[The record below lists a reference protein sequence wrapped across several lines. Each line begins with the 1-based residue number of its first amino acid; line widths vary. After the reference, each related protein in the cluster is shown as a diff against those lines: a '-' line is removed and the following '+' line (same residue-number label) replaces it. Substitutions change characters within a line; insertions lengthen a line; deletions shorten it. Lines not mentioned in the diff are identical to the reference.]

1 MDSKLQTQ
9 TEVVVNTRP
18 WKLIVIML
26 FVIGTVSLSLYSL
39 SKGDGGFDDKIGNI
53 RAIESIRIPLE
64 SEFKIAH
71 VIFIAL
77 LSGFMSLLFLLFF
90 NRRQKKMIK
99 VRTKKLENEIS
110 ERLQAE
116 AAMRESEEKYRLLIK
131 NLPGVVYRGYRD
143 WSVEFIDKK
152 IEQLTG
158 YTVGEFNSRQINW
171 SDIIFQEDIKATS
184 NNFHKALKTKDQS
197 YVREYRIKARDNSIY
212 WIQDRGQIVS
222 NGKEVEYISGVFYD
236 ITKQK
241 RTEEESL
248 LLATAIEHAAESVI
262 ISNKSGT
269 IQYVNPAFEQLSGF
283 SREEIVGQNFRIF
296 RSDKHDKGF
305 YKDMWE
311 VISRGNIWSGHI
323 TNRMKDDTLR
333 EFETKISP
341 VHNRSGD
348 IVSFVSVNRDVTQE
362 KVLEAQLH
370 QSQRMQSIGT
380 LAGGIAHDFNN
391 ILSAIIGYTELT
403 IDYLENGSLPYNNL
417 QEVLEAGERAKGL
430 INQILTFSRQSEQDL
445 KPLQLKLIV
454 KEALKLIRATL
465 PSTIEIHQ
473 DFTSDAAILGDQIN
487 VHQILMNL
495 CTNAGHAMLGKDG
508 MLSVCLSEVEFD
520 SSFRIKHFD
529 IKSGSYLK
537 LSISDTGHGMSAS
550 LMERIF
556 DPFFTTKEKGKGT
569 GMGLSVV
576 HGIVKSH
583 NGTIHVYS
591 EPGEGSTFNVYL
603 PIIEKQLEQKI
614 IAEKPIPTGTE
625 HILFVDDEESL
636 INMGKQL
643 LVSLG
648 YDVTTRISSI
658 EALELFK
665 TRPDTFDLV
674 ITDLTM
680 PNMTGDEL
688 AKQLMAIRSDIPVI
702 LCTGFSTRITEEK
715 AKSMGIR
722 AFILKPL
729 IRKDIAE
736 TIRKILDHEL

>member
-1 MDSKLQTQ
+1 M
-9 TEVVVNTRP
+9 P
-18 WKLIVIML
+18 
-26 FVIGTVSLSLYSL
+26 G
-39 SKGDGGFDDKIGNI
+39 KG
-53 RAIESIRIPLE
+53 
-64 SEFKIAH
+64 
-71 VIFIAL
+71 
-77 LSGFMSLLFLLFF
+77 
-90 NRRQKKMIK
+90 
-99 VRTKKLENEIS
+99 
-110 ERLQAE
+110 
-116 AAMRESEEKYRLLIK
+116 
-131 NLPGVVYRGYRD
+131 
-143 WSVEFIDKK
+143 
-152 IEQLTG
+152 
-158 YTVGEFNSRQINW
+158 
-171 SDIIFQEDIKATS
+171 
-184 NNFHKALKTKDQS
+184 
-197 YVREYRIKARDNSIY
+197 
-212 WIQDRGQIVS
+212 
-222 NGKEVEYISGVFYD
+222 
-236 ITKQK
+236 
-241 RTEEESL
+241 
-248 LLATAIEHAAESVI
+248 
-262 ISNKSGT
+262 
-269 IQYVNPAFEQLSGF
+269 
-283 SREEIVGQNFRIF
+283 
-296 RSDKHDKGF
+296 
-305 YKDMWE
+305 
-311 VISRGNIWSGHI
+311 
-323 TNRMKDDTLR
+323 
-333 EFETKISP
+333 
-341 VHNRSGD
+341 
-348 IVSFVSVNRDVTQE
+348 
-362 KVLEAQLH
+362 
-370 QSQRMQSIGT
+370 
-380 LAGGIAHDFNN
+380 
-391 ILSAIIGYTELT
+391 
-403 IDYLENGSLPYNNL
+403 
-417 QEVLEAGERAKGL
+417 
-430 INQILTFSRQSEQDL
+430 
-445 KPLQLKLIV
+445 
-454 KEALKLIRATL
+454 
-465 PSTIEIHQ
+465 
-473 DFTSDAAILGDQIN
+473 
-487 VHQILMNL
+487 
-495 CTNAGHAMLGKDG
+495 G
-508 MLSVCLSEVEFD
+508 MLSVCLSKVELD

-614 IAEKPIPTGTE
+614 RAEKPIPTGTE